1 MINLPFFAVAILLLL
16 GFYGLA
22 FKRNLVKIVISIS
35 VIEAGVN
42 LFIVSLGYVEGG
54 IAPIYTLAPS
64 NQQMVFPTP
73 QALVLTSI
81 VVGLAI
87 TALMLSLIVRM
98 YRDYQTLDTT
108 NIRRLRR

>member
-1 MINLPFFAVAILLLL
+1 MINLPFYAVAVLLFL

-22 FKRNLVKIVISIS
+22 FKRNLVKVVISIS
-35 VIEAGVN
+35 IIEAAVN

-54 IAPIYTLAPS
+54 VAPIYTLAPS
-64 NQQMVFPTP
+64 EKMVFPTP

-98 YRDYQTLDTT
+98 YRDYGTLDTS
-108 NIRRLRR
+108 NIRRLKR